1 MDVRGQIDQIRITIR
16 ASLQTCRA
24 EPAFHARRCSA
35 VHPTQEEEA
44 DETPTKLAEAAVNQE
59 AQQAA
64 E

>member
-1 MDVRGQIDQIRITIR
+1 
-16 ASLQTCRA
+16 
-24 EPAFHARRCSA
+24 